1 MSTVEPPAARG
12 SASSLAPSSSRLA
25 LQHQQD
31 GSGLAMV
38 LGCYLLWGFFPLYFK
53 LLAAAGPVEIIGHR
67 IVWTLVTCLLLVA
80 FGRRW
85 RQLRRVLATPR
96 LLGALATAGVLVSVN
111 WLIYVYGVNA
121 GRTADAALGY
131 FMNPL
136 VTVALAALVLGERL
150 RPSQLAAIGLATAG
164 VAVMVAWQGTVPWV
178 SLGLALT
185 FGFYGLVKKRVGG
198 QVDAL
203 SGLTVESLVV
213 MPAALGY
220 LGWLQVTGT
229 AAYQQPGASTWLG
242 GLLVVAGPVTAL
254 PLLLFAA
261 GTARVP
267 LSVVGLSQYIAPIMQ
282 FLLAWLVFGE
292 EISSARWIAMGLVWL
307 AVLVFVVDLL
317 AQLRSLPRSR
327 SGSGTKGSASDSADH
342 SR

>member
-1 MSTVEPPAARG
+1 MPSPSHPA
-12 SASSLAPSSSRLA
+12 P
-25 LQHQQD
+25 QNQQD
-31 GSGLAMV
+31 GSGMAMV

-53 LLAAAGPVEIIGHR
+53 LLAAAGAVEIIGHR
-67 IVWTLVTCLLLVA
+67 IMWTLVTCLVLVA
-80 FGRRW
+80 
-85 RQLRRVLATPR
+85 LRRSWARLGRVLGTPR
-96 LLGALATAGVLVSVN
+96 LLGTLVASGALITVN

-131 FMNPL
+131 FINPL

-150 RPSQLAAIGLATAG
+150 RRAHLLSILLATAG
-164 VAVMVAWQGTVPWV
+164 VGVMVALQGSVPWV
-178 SLGLALT
+178 SLGLALS
-185 FGFYGLVKKRVGG
+185 FGLYGLAKKSVGG
-198 QVDAL
+198 RVDPL

-213 MPAALGY
+213 APFALGY
-220 LGWLQVTGT
+220 LAWLQ
-229 AAYQQPGASTWLG
+229 AAGGAAPQGPQG
-242 GLLVVAGPVTAL
+242 GAGLMVLLVLAGPVTAL

-267 LSVVGLSQYIAPIMQ
+267 LSVVGLSQYLAPAMQ

-292 EISSARWIAMGLVWL
+292 EITSARWAAMGLVWL

-327 SGSGTKGSASDSADH
+327 S
-342 SR
+342 R